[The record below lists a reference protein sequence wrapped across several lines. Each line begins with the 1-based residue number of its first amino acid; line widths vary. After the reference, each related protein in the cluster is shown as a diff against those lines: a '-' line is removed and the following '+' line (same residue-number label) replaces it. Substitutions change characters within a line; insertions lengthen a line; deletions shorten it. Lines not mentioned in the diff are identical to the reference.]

1 MFEGFFEM
9 KELQNRKQLKA
20 NSKTFFLYL
29 SNGDKTL
36 FPLQYIWLNQDKNKC
51 NNNWN
56 IMHSVIEIV

>member
-36 FPLQYIWLNQDKNKC
+36 FPLQYRLNQDKNKC